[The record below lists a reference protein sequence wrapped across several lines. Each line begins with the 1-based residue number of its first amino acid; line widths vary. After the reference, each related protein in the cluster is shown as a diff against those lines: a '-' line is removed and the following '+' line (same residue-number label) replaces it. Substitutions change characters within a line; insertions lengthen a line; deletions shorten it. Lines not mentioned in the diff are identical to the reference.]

1 MLRSVRGTVQG
12 MDRRARLAAGLF
24 VLAAGLII
32 AFRSRLVV
40 PAALLGALSFLALS
54 FRWPLPMLAAEM
66 FLSTSA
72 FKFLGV
78 ESWPHLIPGLPLDP
92 PDIMVL
98 AFFAVGA
105 LKLLARREQ
114 PLFLGPLLLFGLAAA
129 LSAILA
135 PALGTQTLYDS
146 LNGLRQLSG
155 YLFYI
160 GVVGAIDSPGRL
172 RWLVRI
178 LFAFV
183 LVTVGIQVLEALR
196 GQQFTTTAAPFNEY
210 YAAQA
215 SVSVG
220 SLEAPYLWNRAI
232 GYLVVGLFV
241 ALGQAL
247 WAGSTAGYAVA
258 LTALVGYGVQ
268 LIRQWYVFIAL
279 GGLVLLLLLR
289 RNRLKVLLGL
299 GALVLAAAV
308 GLGAAA
314 ASGARLPLASLWLG
328 RVGTLARFGQEPNFV
343 IRVQSYLEELRLF
356 VRAPLFG
363 HGPGS
368 ANRLGAMGP
377 FIFFDA
383 DTGMSNTLLQ
393 YGIVGTLAAWV
404 LIGAYLRR
412 AHQLY
417 RTVAGP
423 LAQGHAA
430 GLVALGAVM
439 VAGYLTSQ
447 DFITYIELAFATGL
461 ALALVDRLHAFAPRE
476 G

>member
-1 MLRSVRGTVQG
+1 MRRF
-12 MDRRARLAAGLF
+12 DRQTTLAAGLF
-24 VLAAGLII
+24 LCAACLILVFQSQLLI
-32 AFRSRLVV
+32 PVAF
-40 PAALLGALSFLALS
+40 LGATALLALS
-54 FRWPLPMLAAEM
+54 CRWPLPMLAGEM

-78 ESWPHLIPGLPLDP
+78 QSWPHLIPGLPLDP

-98 AFFAVGA
+98 AFFVVGG
-105 LKLLARREQ
+105 LKLLARRER

-129 LSAILA
+129 LSALLA
-135 PALGTQTLYDS
+135 PILRTQTLYDS

-160 GVVGAIDSPGRL
+160 GVVGAIDSPRRL

-178 LFAFV
+178 VFAFV

-196 GQQFTTTAAPFNEY
+196 GQQFTTAAAPFNEY
-210 YAAQA
+210 YAAEA
-215 SVSVG
+215 SVAVG
-220 SLEAPYLWNRAI
+220 NLEAPYLWNRAI
-232 GYLVVGLFV
+232 GYLVVGLFL
-241 ALGQAL
+241 ALGRAL
-247 WAGSTAGYAVA
+247 WAGSPAGYGVA
-258 LTALVGYGVQ
+258 LVALVGFGVQ

-289 RNRLKVLLGL
+289 RNRLRMLLAV
-299 GALVLAAAV
+299 GALAAVLALGV
-308 GLGAAA
+308 GVAA
-314 ASGARLPLASLWLG
+314 ASGVELPLASLWLG

-356 VRAPLFG
+356 SRAPLFG

-368 ANRLGAMGP
+368 ANRLGAVGP

-393 YGIVGTLAAWV
+393 YGIVGTLAAWA

-412 AHQLY
+412 ARRLFHGMADRLGRGY
-417 RTVAGP
+417 VAG
-423 LAQGHAA
+423 L
-430 GLVALGAVM
+430 LALGAVM

-447 DFITYIELAFATGL
+447 DFITHIELAFATGL
-461 ALALVDRLHAFAPRE
+461 ALALVDRLHALGLRE
-476 G
+476 S